1 MIPTDTVSQD
11 AGLEVRQ
18 FGTGLAP
25 APLELGGLR
34 NELVKSTHK
43 TQQESW
49 ENLCGGGGE
58 GQEAAAGW
66 VGRVPCTVATHNVS
80 QPQHGV
86 VVIVHRAVEESSSTC
101 RINHHMCGWSGRGWS
116 RHGWSG
122 RGAHLG
128 NTSLPGMES
137 TGRERT
143 KSGMS
148 SDFAMAATFRGGRLS
163 ESWRAVDTHRHA
175 NILQCH
181 MMSHDITQAL

>member
-1 MIPTDTVSQD
+1 MNWSNRRTKHNKNPGRICV
-11 AGLEVRQ
+11 
-18 FGTGLAP
+18 
-25 APLELGGLR
+25 
-34 NELVKSTHK
+34 
-43 TQQESW
+43 W
-49 ENLCGGGGE
+49 GGGGGG
-58 GQEAAAGW
+58 GQEAAAEW

-80 QPQHGV
+80 QPQHGI